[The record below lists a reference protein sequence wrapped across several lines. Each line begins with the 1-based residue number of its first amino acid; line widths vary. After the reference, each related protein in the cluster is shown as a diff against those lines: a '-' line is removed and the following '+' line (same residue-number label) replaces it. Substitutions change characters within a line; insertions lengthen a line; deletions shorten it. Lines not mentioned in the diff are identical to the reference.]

1 MVCGAETHLFFSY
14 ETIDAS
20 DTSAS
25 RDGAHVGQPAPKNTS
40 EASYEARNE
49 PEECLGSTMADG
61 RSLASTVFHETPR
74 NATTWPFLLAISEVG
89 WAFKKAPL

>member
-1 MVCGAETHLFFSY
+1 MPPCGAETHLSFSY

-25 RDGAHVGQPAPKNTS
+25 RAWAHVGQPAPKTPP

-49 PEECLGSTMADG
+49 PEEFLSSTMAG
-61 RSLASTVFHETPR
+61 RSRALVATKRHKMPR
-74 NATTWPFLLAISEVG
+74 FAYFC
-89 WAFKKAPL
+89 